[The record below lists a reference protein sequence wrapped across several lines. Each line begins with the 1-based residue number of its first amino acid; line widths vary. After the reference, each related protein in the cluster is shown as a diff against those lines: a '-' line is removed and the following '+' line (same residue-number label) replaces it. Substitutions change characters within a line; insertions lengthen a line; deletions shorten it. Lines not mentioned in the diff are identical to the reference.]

1 MEKKTKRGAKDDE
14 DTDDDVV
21 DVVAGS
27 AIGLGSYELT
37 TFSHGIHVCPGQK

>member
-1 MEKKTKRGAKDDE
+1 MKKKTKRGAKDDE

-21 DVVAGS
+21 DVAGS